1 MADQPVPAADPRGNP
16 VEEQGPPTKAQLR
29 FYRAVTAVIVGFCR
43 LFWRMEVHGLDKVP
57 DGPFVLSAVHRS
69 NVDSLLVAAV
79 TRRRMRFMGKHTM
92 WKYDLPGRFF
102 DAMGGIPVRRGSA
115 DREAMRSA
123 VTALGYGEP
132 VVMFPEGQRR
142 TGPIV
147 EDLFEGPAFVAGRTG
162 VPIVP
167 VGIGGSEAAMP
178 PGAKWIKPVKVV
190 LVIGDPI
197 PAPAGED
204 GKRPSRRQVRETTEL
219 LQTRIQA
226 LFDDAQRRVGRLD
239 R

>member
-1 MADQPVPAADPRGNP
+1 MGELEAVPVPRGDAAA
-16 VEEQGPPTKAQLR
+16 EQGPPTRGQLR
-29 FYRAVTAVIVGFCR
+29 FYRVVRDILVGFCR

-69 NVDSLLVAAV
+69 NVDSLLVAGV

-102 DAMGGIPVRRGSA
+102 TAMGGIPVHRGSA
-115 DREAMRSA
+115 DREAMRAS

-142 TGPIV
+142 TGPVV
-147 EDLFEGPAFVAGRTG
+147 EDLFEGPAFVSGRTG
-162 VPIVP
+162 APIVP

-178 PGAKWIKPVKVV
+178 PGARWIKPVKVV

-197 PAPAGED
+197 PAPVGED
-204 GKRPSRRQVRETTEL
+204 GKRPSRRQVKETTAV
-219 LQTRIQA
+219 LQASIQA
-226 LFDDAQRRVGRLD
+226 LFDDAQRRVGRLGT
-239 R
+239 

>member
-1 MADQPVPAADPRGNP
+1 MAEPTGATADAA
-16 VEEQGPPTKAQLR
+16 EEMGPPTRGQLR
-29 FYRAVTAVIVGFCR
+29 FYRVVRDIIVGFCR

-69 NVDSLLVAAV
+69 NVDSLLVAGV
-79 TRRRMRFMGKHTM
+79 TRRRMRYLGKHTM

-102 DAMGGIPVRRGSA
+102 TAMGGIPVRRGSA
-115 DREAMRSA
+115 DREALRA
-123 VTALGYGEP
+123 CVTALGFGEP

-142 TGPIV
+142 TGPVV
-147 EDLFEGPAFVAGRTG
+147 EDIFEGPTFVAGRTG
-162 VPIVP
+162 VPILP

-178 PGAKWIKPVKVV
+178 PGAKWLKPVKVV

-197 PAPAGED
+197 RAPVGDD
-204 GKRPSRRQVRETTEL
+204 GKRPSRRHVRETTEEL
-219 LQTRIQA
+219 RQRVQT
-226 LFDDAQRRVGRLD
+226 LFDDAQRRAGRLA

>member
-1 MADQPVPAADPRGNP
+1 MAEPVPAADPRGNP
-16 VEEQGPPTKAQLR
+16 VEEQGPPTKGQLR

-43 LFWRMEVHGLDKVP
+43 LFWRLEVHGLDKVP

-79 TRRRMRFMGKHTM
+79 ARRRMRFMGKHTM

-102 DAMGGIPVRRGSA
+102 DAMGGIPVHRGSA

-142 TGPIV
+142 TGPVV

-197 PAPAGED
+197 PAPVGED
-204 GKRPSRRQVRETTEL
+204 GKRPSRRQVRETTAL

-226 LFDDAQRRVGRLD
+226 LFDDAQRRVGRLGD
-239 R
+239 

>member
-1 MADQPVPAADPRGNP
+1 MAEPVPADAAPGNP
-16 VEEQGPPTKAQLR
+16 VEEQGPPTKGQLR
-29 FYRAVTAVIVGFCR
+29 FYGVVTAVIVAFCR

-57 DGPFVLSAVHRS
+57 DGPFILSAVHRS

-79 TRRRMRFMGKHTM
+79 ARRRMRFMGKHTM

-102 DAMGGIPVRRGSA
+102 DAMGGIPVHRGSA

-142 TGPIV
+142 TGPVV

-197 PAPAGED
+197 PAPVGED
-204 GKRPSRRQVRETTEL
+204 GKRPSRRQVRETTAL

-226 LFDDAQRRVGRLD
+226 LFDDAQRRVGRLGD
-239 R
+239 

>member
-1 MADQPVPAADPRGNP
+1 VPDPLA
-16 VEEQGPPTKAQLR
+16 PPTKGQLR
-29 FYRAVTAVIVGFCR
+29 FYRVVRDIVVAFCR
-43 LFWRMEVHGLDKVP
+43 LFWRLEVHGLDKVP

-79 TRRRMRFMGKHTM
+79 TKRRMRYLGKHTM

-102 DAMGGIPVRRGSA
+102 TAMGGIPVHRGAA
-115 DREAMRSA
+115 DREALRSC
-123 VTALGYGEP
+123 VTALGHGEP
-132 VVMFPEGQRR
+132 VVIFPEGQRR
-142 TGPIV
+142 TGPVV

-162 VPIVP
+162 APIVP

-178 PGAKWIKPVKVV
+178 PGSKAIKPVKVV

-197 PAPAGED
+197 PAPVGED
-204 GKRPSRRQVRETTEL
+204 GKRPSRRAVRETTEA
-219 LQTRIQA
+219 LQAAVQG
-226 LFDDAQRRVGRLD
+226 LFDDAQQRAGRPNV

>member
-1 MADQPVPAADPRGNP
+1 VADPLAA
-16 VEEQGPPTKAQLR
+16 PTPGQLR
-29 FYRAVTAVIVGFCR
+29 FYQVVRDLIVGFCK
-43 LFWRMEVHGLDKVP
+43 LFWRVEVHGLEKVP

-79 TRRRMRFMGKHTM
+79 ARRRMRYLGKHTM

-102 DAMGGIPVRRGSA
+102 TAMGGIPVHRGAA
-115 DREAMRSA
+115 DREALRSC
-123 VTALGYGEP
+123 VTALGHGEP

-142 TGPIV
+142 TGPLV

-162 VPIVP
+162 VPILP

-190 LVIGDPI
+190 LVVGEPI

-204 GKRPSRRQVRETTEL
+204 GGRPSRRAVREATAA
-219 LQTRIQA
+219 LQVAVQD
-226 LFDDAQRRVGRLD
+226 LFDDAQARAGRPN